1 MILICFIRSLLASL
15 IYPFYVLFCC
25 LLALANLLIGTKN
38 SENSIVQFWAHYTLK
53 MFGVEVLEF
62 GKKNLPKTGCLF
74 LFNHTSFFDVFVMH
88 AKLRGVR
95 FGAKIE
101 LFKIP
106 IFGKTM
112 LKIGVLPIARDQR
125 AEVIRVYEKAQE
137 RAKNGEQFAL
147 SPEGGRSS
155 DSQHLRPFKSGPFI
169 FAIRAQ
175 IPIVPVVIK
184 GASEVLPKGHWL
196 PNLTQWKRVIE
207 VHYLEK
213 VEVSEFKIEQ
223 RAQLSALVRGQ
234 MEQVLLQRP
243 AVDVVLQP
251 APSS

>member
-1 MILICFIRSLLASL
+1 MILLCFFRSLIVTL
-15 IYPFYVLFCC
+15 IYPFYVLICC
-25 LLALANLLIGTKN
+25 LLALANLLVGNKK
-38 SENSIVQFWAHYTLK
+38 SENKIVQLWAHYTLK
-53 MFGVEVLEF
+53 MFGVEVVER
-62 GKKNLPKTGCLF
+62 GKENLPKSGCLY

-125 AEVIRVYEKAQE
+125 SEVIRVYERAQA
-137 RAKNGEQFAL
+137 RAQAGEQFAL
-147 SPEGGRSS
+147 SPEGGRSF
-155 DSQHLRPFKSGPFI
+155 DSKQLRPFKSGPFI

-196 PNLTQWKRVIE
+196 PNLTQWRRVIE
-207 VHYLEK
+207 VQYLEK
-213 VEVSEFKIEQ
+213 IEVAGLSIEQ
-223 RAQLSALVRGQ
+223 RAQLSGLVRSR
-234 MEQVLLQRP
+234 MSDVLLERP
-243 AVDVVLQP
+243 AMNGILQP
-251 APSS
+251 VPSN